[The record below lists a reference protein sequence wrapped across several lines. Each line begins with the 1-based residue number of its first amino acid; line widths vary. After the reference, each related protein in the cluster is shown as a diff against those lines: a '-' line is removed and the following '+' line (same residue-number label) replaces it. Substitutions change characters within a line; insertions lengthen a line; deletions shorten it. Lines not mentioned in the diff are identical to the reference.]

1 MSGIL
6 AFIRRWLPS
15 ISIMVTIFAFSSIPS
30 YEMPNFAWADTLVK
44 KGGHMLGYGL
54 LALAY
59 MWGLRAACPAC
70 RASGAGRPACTPF
83 GPRAR
88 RGETAC
94 ASTPFVPRTPAAR
107 RCETAGGGQA
117 WERSDPKGSA
127 VAAWLLAL
135 LYACS
140 DEFHQIFVAGRHA
153 SLLDVGIDAIGA
165 AIALAVWAWFRKR
178 AFRNSG
184 ISHR

>member
-1 MSGIL
+1 MSEITTFL
-6 AFIRRWLPS
+6 RRWLPA
-15 ISIMVTIFAFSSIPS
+15 ILIMGTLYVFSSIPS
-30 YEMPNFAWADTLVK
+30 YEMPSFTWADTLVK

-59 MWGLRAACPAC
+59 MWGLL
-70 RASGAGRPACTPF
+70 
-83 GPRAR
+83 
-88 RGETAC
+88 
-94 ASTPFVPRTPAAR
+94 V
-107 RCETAGGGQA
+107 
-117 WERSDPKGSA
+117 ERSDPKGSA

-184 ISHR
+184 ISYR

>member
-6 AFIRRWLPS
+6 AFIRRWLPA
-15 ISIMVTIFAFSSIPS
+15 ILIMGAIYVFSSIPS

-70 RASGAGRPACTPF
+70 T
-83 GPRAR
+83 
-88 RGETAC
+88 C
-94 ASTPFVPRTPAAR
+94 AIT
-107 RCETAGGGQA
+107 GGGQA
-117 WERSDPKGSA
+117 WERSDPKRSA
-127 VAAWLLAL
+127 IAAWLLAL

-165 AIALAVWAWFRKR
+165 AIALAAWAWFRKR

>member
-1 MSGIL
+1 MSEITTFL
-6 AFIRRWLPS
+6 RRWLPA
-15 ISIMVTIFAFSSIPS
+15 ILIMGAIYVFSSIPS

-59 MWGLRAACPAC
+59 LGGLLA
-70 RASGAGRPACTPF
+70 
-83 GPRAR
+83 
-88 RGETAC
+88 
-94 ASTPFVPRTPAAR
+94 
-107 RCETAGGGQA
+107 
-117 WERSDPKGSA
+117 ERNDPKSSA

-165 AIALAVWAWFRKR
+165 AIALAAWAWFRKR

>member
-59 MWGLRAACPAC
+59 LWGLPAACPAC
-70 RASGAGRPACTPF
+70 TCLPAQ
-83 GPRAR
+83 
-88 RGETAC
+88 AC
-94 ASTPFVPRTPAAR
+94 AIT
-107 RCETAGGGQA
+107 GGGQA

>member
-6 AFIRRWLPS
+6 AFIRRWLPA

-70 RASGAGRPACTPF
+70 TPF

-94 ASTPFVPRTPAAR
+94 ASTPFAAR

-153 SLLDVGIDAIGA
+153 SLLDIGIDAIGA
-165 AIALAVWAWFRKR
+165 AIALAAWIWFRKR